1 MQRLTIGFGTAMVA
15 AFSLAA
21 PGAAAGVELIGRA
34 TVSAQAS
41 DLSGLDNLIGNNIP
55 HDRFGGWGS
64 AIAWTGKGN
73 RYIVASDRGPG
84 DGASAFRCRVHEME
98 IVPPGL
104 GGGSESREVKVT
116 IERTVMLT
124 TSDGQPYWGNTGN
137 YKTGDQA
144 AGLRLDPEGVRLSR
158 EGTLWVSEEYG
169 PWIDEFSMDGLHLR
183 RITPPEKFLIAKPD
197 GEPER
202 ELPPHNTSGRQPN
215 RGFEGLA
222 ISPDGSRIYT
232 ILQGPLIQD
241 GALDG
246 ENERMGRNIRVLEVT
261 LATGATREFVYPLNS
276 ASFGVSEILAY
287 SETGMLVLE
296 RDGKSGE
303 KAKYRSVFAVDLAE
317 ATDVSGIAAL
327 PAVELPK
334 EIKPLRKRMVV
345 DFMDRRHKLAGPEM
359 PEKIEGLAF
368 GPDLADGRKL
378 LVVTSDNDLKD
389 DVPSHI
395 WLFAVDT
402 ADLGGF
408 IPQTFAAP

>member
-1 MQRLTIGFGTAMVA
+1 MRRLTIGLGTAMVGVA
-15 AFSLAA
+15 LLAVQA
-21 PGAAAGVELIGRA
+21 AAAGVELIGRA

-41 DLSGLDNLIGNNIP
+41 DLSGLDNIIGNNIP

-64 AIAWTGKGN
+64 AIAWTGQGN

-84 DGASAFRCRVHEME
+84 DGASAFRCRVHVIE
-98 IVPPGL
+98 IVPPT
-104 GGGSESREVKVT
+104 SEMREVKVS
-116 IERTVMLT
+116 IEKTVMLT

-137 YKTGDQA
+137 YKAGDQA

-183 RITPPEKFLIAKPD
+183 RIAPPEKFLIAKPD

-202 ELPPHNTSGRQPN
+202 ELPPHNMSGRQPN

-222 ISPDGSRIYT
+222 ISPNGSRIYT

-246 ENERMGRNIRVLEVT
+246 ENERTGRNIRVAEVT

-303 KAKYRSVFAVDLAE
+303 KAKFRSVFAVDLSE
-317 ATDVSGIAAL
+317 ATDVSGVGAL
-327 PAVELPK
+327 PAVGLPA
-334 EIKPLRKRMVV
+334 EIKPLRKRKLV
-345 DFMDRRHKLAGPEM
+345 DFMDRRHRLAGPEM

-368 GPDLADGRKL
+368 GPDLADGRRL
-378 LVVTSDNDLKD
+378 LVVTSDNDFKD
-389 DVPSHI
+389 EIPSHI
-395 WLFAVDT
+395 WLFAVDP
-402 ADLGGF
+402 ADLKGF